1 MNENTKKYLITLSYR
16 AAFSLG
22 LFLLLFALS
31 KLMPEVTEKISIIW
45 TKNINLEKM
54 EGLISEF
61 IKELFP
67 F

>member
-31 KLMPEVTEKISIIW
+31 KLMPELTEKISLIW
-45 TKNINLEKM
+45 TKNINLDKM
-54 EGLISEF
+54 EGLLSEF

>member
-31 KLMPEVTEKISIIW
+31 KLMPELTEKISLIW

-54 EGLISEF
+54 EGLASEF

>member
-22 LFLLLFALS
+22 LFLLLFSLG
-31 KLMPEVTEKISIIW
+31 KLMPELTEKISLIW

-54 EGLISEF
+54 EELISEF

>member
-31 KLMPEVTEKISIIW
+31 KFMPELTEKISLIW

>member
-16 AAFSLG
+16 TAFSLG
-22 LFLLLFALS
+22 LFLLLFALG
-31 KLMPEVTEKISIIW
+31 KLMPELTEKISLIW